1 MKKLTMFLLAAI
13 VCTTAVTA
21 QDTSMAKSKMHHMS
35 MGGMKKDCVMME
47 DGKMM
52 VMKGGKTMAM
62 DQDMTMTDGSMVST
76 DGSLKMKDGTTKQL
90 KDGDCVYMNGKMMS
104 GMKKS
109 SMHKGMGMKKA
120 AKDSMPM

>member
-1 MKKLTMFLLAAI
+1 MKKLTMFLLAAV
-13 VCTTAVTA
+13 VCSTAVIA
-21 QDTSMAKSKMHHMS
+21 QDTSMAKPKMHHMAMS
-35 MGGMKKDCVMME
+35 GMKKDCVMMK

-90 KDGDCVYMNGKMMS
+90 KEGDCVYMNGKMMS

-109 SMHKGMGMKKA
+109 SMHMKKA